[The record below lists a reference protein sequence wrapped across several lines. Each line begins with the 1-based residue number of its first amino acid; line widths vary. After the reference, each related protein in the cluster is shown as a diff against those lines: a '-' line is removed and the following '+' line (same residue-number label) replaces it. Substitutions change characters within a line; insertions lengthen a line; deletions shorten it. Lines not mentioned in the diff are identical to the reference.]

1 MASKQLETAI
11 RALEQCIEV
20 LKKHTDSGGMMDE
33 LDLIRK
39 QMSEGRRA
47 DASVRLIALEQRV
60 AHAQLFAPSGGLEH
74 VFGESE
80 QLVGGRVIEYV
91 PSANGPPISLDPTMP
106 RPRDATG
113 QKLLAI
119 VRRTIEE
126 FNSKGLLTD
135 R

>member
-91 PSANGPPISLDPTMP
+91 PSANGPPISLEALKKVVT
-106 RPRDATG
+106 RH
-113 QKLLAI
+113 
-119 VRRTIEE
+119 
-126 FNSKGLLTD
+126 NKGRCTLPFAALRSTVWS
-135 R
+135 RGP